1 MARPRRS
8 HIATDC
14 FLHILLLMVVVA
26 FAFPIVWT
34 VLTSLKTP
42 LQTFAIPPVWIF
54 RPTLVNYRSVFEQQ
68 PFARYLLNSI
78 IIALG
83 STGLALGVGVPA
95 SYAFSALKFRGRET
109 FLIATIG
116 LRMLPP
122 IALVVPLYSI
132 VRSLGLL
139 DTHLALVLIYA
150 MFNAPF
156 VIWMLKGFFD
166 EIPEDVRHSALVDGC
181 SHVRVLWRIVVPLA
195 APGLFAT
202 AVFTFILSWNDFIF
216 ALFFT
221 TTKATTL
228 PVAVSGFITE
238 EGVRWGNVGSGG
250 AIILLPV
257 IAFTLLVQKYLVRGM
272 TAGAV
277 KG

>member
-1 MARPRRS
+1 MARVEGTSKLRKM
-8 HIATDC
+8 C
-14 FLHILLLMVVVA
+14 LHVGLAVIMVV

-34 VLTSLKTP
+34 MLTSLKMP
-42 LQTFAIPPVWIF
+42 LQTFAIPPVWFF
-54 RPTLVNYRSVFEQQ
+54 RPTLMNYLAVFEQQ
-68 PFARYLLNSI
+68 PFGRYLFNSI
-78 IIALG
+78 VIALG

-95 SYAFSALKFRGRET
+95 AYAFSALRFHGREA

-122 IALVVPLYSI
+122 IALVVPLYYI
-132 VRSLGLL
+132 MRRLGLL
-139 DTHLALVLIYA
+139 DTHLALVLVYA

-181 SHVRVLWRIVVPLA
+181 SHFRVLWQIMVPLA

-202 AVFTFILSWNDFIF
+202 AVFTYILSWNDFVF

-221 TTKATTL
+221 TTKAATL

-250 AIILLPV
+250 TIILLPV
-257 IAFTLLVQKYLVRGM
+257 VVFTLIVQKYLVRGM

>member
-8 HIATDC
+8 HVATDC
-14 FLHILLLMVVVA
+14 FLYILLLMVVVA
-26 FAFPIVWT
+26 FSFPIVWT

-42 LQTFAIPPVWIF
+42 LQTFAIPPVWTF

-95 SYAFSALKFRGRET
+95 SYAFSALKFRGREI

-181 SHVRVLWRIVVPLA
+181 SHARVLWRIVVPLA

>member
-1 MARPRRS
+1 
-8 HIATDC
+8 
-14 FLHILLLMVVVA
+14 MVVVA
-26 FAFPIVWT
+26 FSFPIVWT

-42 LQTFAIPPVWIF
+42 LQTFAIPPVWTF

-95 SYAFSALKFRGRET
+95 SYAFSALKFRAREI

-181 SHVRVLWRIVVPLA
+181 SHARVLWRIVVPLA